1 MDSHIQRKQWQEE
14 TLRVQELSVQLLAV
28 PPHRFSARET
38 RQINAHLEQSK
49 STFTRTWQLLLFEKT
64 NKGFQEKMDRFE
76 RMDQGAGFKGTDL
89 ILWCQVPAGTACVV
103 QFVLLTS
110 CRVVSPHQGY
120 YGNRN
125 QMAQNNS
132 VSFSSNEN

>member
-49 STFTRTWQLLLFEKT
+49 STFTRTWQLFLFERT
-64 NKGFQEKMDRFE
+64 NKGFREKMDRIE
-76 RMDQGAGFKGTDL
+76 RMDWGAKETGL

-110 CRVVSPHQGY
+110 CRGVSPHQGY
-120 YGNRN
+120 CGNRN